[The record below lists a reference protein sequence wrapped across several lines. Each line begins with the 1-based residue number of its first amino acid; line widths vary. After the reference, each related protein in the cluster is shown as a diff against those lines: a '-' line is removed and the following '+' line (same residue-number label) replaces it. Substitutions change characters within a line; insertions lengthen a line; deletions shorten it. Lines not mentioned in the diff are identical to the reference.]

1 MSKDNPLYKSVKKI
15 SSKKEYIK
23 AMPREIKKVLVAN
36 RGEIATRIIRAC
48 KELGIKTVAIYSEA
62 DAKSIYVKK
71 ADEAYLISGDP
82 IQAYLNYFRIVD
94 LAKQTKCD
102 AIHPGYG
109 FLSENPEFAEYC
121 IKQGIIFIGPKP
133 EHIALFGDKMAA
145 KKKMRELGVPILP
158 GSDQPISD
166 MKKAKKIANEIG
178 YPVILK
184 AAYGGGGRGMRIV
197 RSESEFETLFQS
209 AYNEAKKFFGKGD
222 VFIEKYVENPK
233 HIEIQIMADKYGN
246 VVHLGERDCSIQRRH
261 QKIVEIAR
269 SPSLDEEVKKELYRT
284 SVKAMFKV
292 GYENVG
298 TIEYLVDENNN
309 FYFIE
314 MNTRLQVEHTV
325 TEMVTGIDL
334 VQKMI
339 EIAEGKKL
347 PFLQEDISMR
357 GYAIEFRVNAE
368 DPAKNF
374 APSVGLITS
383 YHSPGGPGVRVDAA
397 VYKDYVI
404 PPYYDSMIAKL
415 SVWALTW
422 QDVVNR
428 ARRALDEFI
437 VRGVPTNLPL
447 LRAIVRDEDFINGK
461 FTTKYIDEK
470 LPTFNLK
477 EQERNIEDLVA
488 AIAGA
493 LAAYHRL

>member
-1 MSKDNPLYKSVKKI
+1 MSKLKTFTK
-15 SSKKEYIK
+15 
-23 AMPREIKKVLVAN
+23 EIKKVLIAN

-48 KELGIKTVAIYSEA
+48 KELDIKTVAIYSEA

-71 ADEAYLISGDP
+71 ADEAYLIPGDP

-102 AIHPGYG
+102 AIHSGYG

-121 IKQGIIFIGPKP
+121 WKQGIVFIGPHP
-133 EHIALFGDKMAA
+133 DHIALFGDKMAA
-145 KKKMRELGVPILP
+145 KKKMRELGVPVLP
-158 GSDQPISD
+158 GSDEPISD
-166 MKKAKKIANEIG
+166 IKKAKKIADEIG

-184 AAYGGGGRGMRIV
+184 AAFGGGGRGMRIV
-197 RSESEFETLFQS
+197 REESEFEDLFKS
-209 AYNEAKKFFGKGD
+209 AFNEAKKFFGRGD
-222 VFIEKYVENPK
+222 VFIEKYVENPR

-261 QKIVEIAR
+261 QKVVEIAR
-269 SPSLDEEVKKELYRT
+269 SPTLNEDVKRELYRT

-298 TIEYLVDENNN
+298 TIEYLVDEKDN

-325 TEMVTGIDL
+325 TEMVTGIDI
-334 VQKMI
+334 VQQMI
-339 EIAEGKKL
+339 KIAQGEKL
-347 PFLQEDISMR
+347 GFLQEDITMR

-368 DPAKNF
+368 DPKRNF
-374 APSVGLITS
+374 APSVGAITS

-422 QDVVNR
+422 DQVVNR

-447 LRAIVRDEDFINGK
+447 LRAIVRDEDFIKGK
-461 FTTKYIDEK
+461 FTTRYIEEK
-470 LPTFNLK
+470 LPTFNLEDK
-477 EQERNIEDLVA
+477 TADLEDLVA

-493 LAAYHRL
+493 IAAYHKI